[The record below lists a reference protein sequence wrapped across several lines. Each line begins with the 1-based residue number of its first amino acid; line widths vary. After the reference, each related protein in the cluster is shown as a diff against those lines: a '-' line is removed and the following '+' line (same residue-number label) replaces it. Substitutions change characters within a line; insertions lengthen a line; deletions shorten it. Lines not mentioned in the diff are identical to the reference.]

1 MLVEEDDLHRLGLS
15 QSGRRTGG
23 ARQEAT
29 IPRLLP
35 LPW

>member
-1 MLVEEDDLHRLGLS
+1 MQVGEDDLHRLGLS

-23 ARQEAT
+23 ARKEVT

-35 LPW
+35 LP